1 MHKVLCDYLLEK
13 KKIAKLFLIGAKSF
27 LVAPKIKFVSS

>member
-13 KKIAKLFLIGAKSF
+13 KNAKLFLIGAKSF
-27 LVAPKIKFVSS
+27 LVAQKIKFVSS